1 MEGRLLE
8 KVLVY
13 CCRKPAACVYNSLSP
28 KVSHHSGGSTHDA
41 LLPTERGNN
50 ESDHETVIYSCCWW
64 SSSSPPF
71 TPYSCSSSSLLLLLH
86 PFLLPLVLLHL
97 LYKLLFLL
105 ILAWNSTSFKFTL
118 RWKIHSVLLLLAFFQ
133 MSSFL

>member
-1 MEGRLLE
+1 ME

-13 CCRKPAACVYNSLSP
+13 CCWKPAACVYNSLSP
-28 KVSHHSGGSTHDA
+28 KVSHRSGGSTHDA

-50 ESDHETVIYSCCWW
+50 ESDHESVIYSCCCW
-64 SSSSPPF
+64 SSSSPHF
-71 TPYSCSSSSLLLLLH
+71 TPYSCSSSSLLLH

-97 LYKLLFLL
+97 LHKQFLL

-118 RWKIHSVLLLLAFFQ
+118 KWKIHSVLLLLAFFQ
-133 MSSFL
+133 ISSFL